1 MVLPGVVLL
10 VEKGDWVL
18 SSGEDS
24 VVCACAAAAVVVSC
38 ASGQVGKSVLVVVP
52 LRLCRPRPAG

>member
-1 MVLPGVVLL
+1 
-10 VEKGDWVL
+10 
-18 SSGEDS
+18 
-24 VVCACAAAAVVVSC
+24 VSC